1 MALPLAL
8 LIIVASQLKIVPD
21 PEIDIMGFKCTNGG
35 FEFFRSE
42 EPVF

>member
-1 MALPLAL
+1 MAPPLAL

-21 PEIDIMGFKCTNGG
+21 PEIDIMGFECTNGG
-35 FEFFRSE
+35 FEFFCSK